1 MPAAA
6 GAVRRHTCSAR
17 AGARQPVSTWKPT
30 QSKTRARG
38 VRSFVSWSAAST
50 RPATGWTGSMTSSRC
65 STCSMTWRI
74 TPARL
79 PPWPRPRCQAP
90 GWRSST
96 TSTAATVRQARWPT
110 RTARLCPIPSSGRM
124 SRAPWGAGW
133 RLESLREIDA
143 DYVRWYVAFAGEI
156 EAKREAIEGRGR
168 PRRLCPCPRVLQRA
182 AGSSPRWPAWRR
194 DHPGPT
200 AGLIAANG

>member
-17 AGARQPVSTWKPT
+17 AGARQPVSTWKST

-38 VRSFVSWSAAST
+38 IRSLVSSSAAST

-124 SRAPWGAGW
+124 SRAPWGR
-133 RLESLREIDA
+133 RLA
-143 DYVRWYVAFAGEI
+143 AGEPAGDRCRLQCAGTSPSP
-156 EAKREAIEGRGR
+156 ERSRPSARRSKDVAGPDGYALVHEFYSGLLDRLRDGRLGGAIILGRR
-168 PRRLCPCPRVLQRA
+168 PA
-182 AGSSPRWPAWRR
+182 
-194 DHPGPT
+194 
-200 AGLIAANG
+200 